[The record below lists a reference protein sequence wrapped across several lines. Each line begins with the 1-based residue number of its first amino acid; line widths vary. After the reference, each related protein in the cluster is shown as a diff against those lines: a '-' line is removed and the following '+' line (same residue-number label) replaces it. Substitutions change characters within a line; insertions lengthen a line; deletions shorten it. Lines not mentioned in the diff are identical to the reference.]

1 MLRERQVAFPGDGGS
16 SVTYQTRQRMDAGE
30 CLIAGAGSLD
40 EARLLVDVRSI
51 LPQRSSTLTQAVPV
65 DTVEAERIEISDR
78 SGRVLFRRT
87 EVRSAALSSPVWIS
101 SGSSYRSAPGYFGF
115 ARNLSISGE
124 IGPEGRDVLPAV
136 LGEAVRLPGLPSDV
150 AVP

>member
-1 MLRERQVAFPGDGGS
+1 
-16 SVTYQTRQRMDAGE
+16 MDAGE

-65 DTVEAERIEISDR
+65 ETVEADRIEISDR
-78 SGRVLFRRT
+78 SGRVLFRKT

-101 SGSSYRSAPGYFGF
+101 SGSLQVSAGI
-115 ARNLSISGE
+115 L
-124 IGPEGRDVLPAV
+124 
-136 LGEAVRLPGLPSDV
+136 RLR
-150 AVP
+150 A